1 MIFQAQSSKTHSVTQ
16 LHQAGF
22 PVSHPQQLSTP
33 GDDALILMLL
43 KNAAAAVAEDLQ
55 VRIRNKACDWA
66 LELWNT
72 TAVTEDF
79 CNVRFFFFFH
89 YTISA

>member
-1 MIFQAQSSKTHSVTQ
+1 MIFQAQSWKTHRVMQ

-22 PVSHPQQLSTP
+22 PVFQPQQLGTP

-55 VRIRNKACDWA
+55 VRIRYKACDWV

-79 CNVRFFFFFH
+79 CNVRFFSFF
-89 YTISA
+89 YAISA

>member
-1 MIFQAQSSKTHSVTQ
+1 
-16 LHQAGF
+16 
-22 PVSHPQQLSTP
+22 
-33 GDDALILMLL
+33 
-43 KNAAAAVAEDLQ
+43 
-55 VRIRNKACDWA
+55 

-89 YTISA
+89 YTISAWHS